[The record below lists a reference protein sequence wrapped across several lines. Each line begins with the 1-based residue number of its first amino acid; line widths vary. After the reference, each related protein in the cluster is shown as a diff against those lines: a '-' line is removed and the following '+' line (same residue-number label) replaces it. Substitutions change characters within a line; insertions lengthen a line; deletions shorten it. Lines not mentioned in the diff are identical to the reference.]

1 MRPLKFP
8 PFEELL
14 DLVQIEIALWCEFA
28 HVSAQRK
35 SVSLLFQFKEK
46 PLGEIKGRTLP
57 LGRI

>member
-1 MRPLKFP
+1 MRPLEFP

-14 DLVQIEIALWCEFA
+14 DLVQIEIALRCKFT
-28 HVSAQRK
+28 HVSAK
-35 SVSLLFQFKEK
+35 GISVALLFQFKEK